1 VISDDLHAYA
11 ELKAMNSGR
20 SAEVVRMKFLNWLRT
35 IKPGDALKW
44 GAVVFAY
51 CLAILFL
58 VSVTIA
64 IVEQYS

>member
-1 VISDDLHAYA
+1 
-11 ELKAMNSGR
+11 MT
-20 SAEVVRMKFLNWLRT
+20 FLRWVRT

-58 VSVTIA
+58 ISVTIA